1 MTTNDDISADVCEGI
16 AAASLK
22 LASNEQIGDYTIP
35 CPLCHAAIYE
45 RCATDTGLCHLERRI
60 KRLLL
65 EKGLMDLE

>member
-1 MTTNDDISADVCEGI
+1 MTNDDINADVCEGI

-22 LASNEQIGDYTIP
+22 LASKEQIGDFTIP
-35 CPLCHAAIYE
+35 CPRCYAPVYE
-45 RCATDTGLCHLERRI
+45 RCETDTGLCHLERRI